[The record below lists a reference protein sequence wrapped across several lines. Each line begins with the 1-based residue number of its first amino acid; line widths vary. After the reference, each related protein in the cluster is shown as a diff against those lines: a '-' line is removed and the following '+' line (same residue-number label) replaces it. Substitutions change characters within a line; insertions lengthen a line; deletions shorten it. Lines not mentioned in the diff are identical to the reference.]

1 VVKLELEELAE
12 RYKAGQVLLINKPLN
27 WTSFDVV
34 NKIRYSLKKYL
45 NIKKIKVGHAGT
57 LDPLATG
64 LVIVCTGKATKEIEQ
79 YQSQQKR
86 YVASV
91 RLGATTPTLDMES
104 EPDAE
109 FPWEHV
115 DHQRLGDAIQSF
127 QGEIEQIPPVF
138 SALKINGR
146 KAYELARKGE
156 DVKMKSRQVTI
167 HKMQLVESELP
178 DFKVDVTCSKGTY
191 IRSLARDLGT
201 ALDSGA
207 FLTGLI
213 RTEIGDYKLDVAQ
226 SIESFEK
233 KLQEIATNEYS
244 LRIR

>member
-1 VVKLELEELAE
+1 MVELELEELAE
-12 RYKAGQVLLINKPLN
+12 KYKAGQVLLINKPLD

-45 NIKKIKVGHAGT
+45 GIKKIKVGHAGT

-64 LVIVCTGKATKEIEQ
+64 LVIVCTGKATKTIDQ
-79 YQSQQKR
+79 YLGQQKR

-91 RLGATTPTLDMES
+91 RLGATTPTLDMET
-104 EPDAE
+104 EPDQE

-115 DHQRLGDAIQSF
+115 TTQRLEEVVQSF
-127 QGEIEQIPPVF
+127 HGEIEQVPPVF

-146 KAYELARKGE
+146 KAYEMARKGME
-156 DVKMKSRQVTI
+156 VKMQPRQVTI
-167 HKMQLVESELP
+167 HEMQVLESGLP

-213 RTEIGDYKLDVAQ
+213 RTEIGDYDLDMAQ
-226 SIESFEK
+226 SIEVFEK
-233 KLQEIATNEYS
+233 KLIEIATKQ
-244 LRIR
+244 

>member
-1 VVKLELEELAE
+1 MELEALAE
-12 RYKAGQVLLINKPLN
+12 KYKAGQVLLINKPLT

-45 NIKKIKVGHAGT
+45 GIKKIKVGHAGT

-64 LVIVCTGKATKEIEQ
+64 LVIVCTGKATKEIDQ
-79 YQSQQKR
+79 YLGLQKR

-91 RLGATTPTLDMES
+91 RLGATTPTLDMET
-104 EPDAE
+104 EPDHE
-109 FPWEHV
+109 FPWKHV
-115 DHQRLGDAIQSF
+115 TTQRLEEIVQAF
-127 QGEIEQIPPVF
+127 QGEIEQVPPVF
-138 SALKINGR
+138 SALKVNGR
-146 KAYELARKGE
+146 KAYEMARKGQE
-156 DVKMKSRQVTI
+156 VKMQPRQVTI
-167 HKMQLVESELP
+167 HDMQVLEANLP

-213 RTEIGDYKLDVAQ
+213 RTEIGDFELDMAQ
-226 SIESFEK
+226 SIETFEK
-233 KLQEIATNEYS
+233 KLKEIATNE
-244 LRIR
+244 

>member
-1 VVKLELEELAE
+1 VEQLIEEVAE
-12 RYKAGQVLLINKPLN
+12 KYKAGQVLLINKPLE

-45 NIKKIKVGHAGT
+45 GIKKIKVGHAGT

-64 LVIVCTGKATKEIEQ
+64 LVIVCTGKATKEIDQ
-79 YQSQQKR
+79 YLGQQKR

-104 EPDAE
+104 EPDE
-109 FPWEHV
+109 VFPWEHITNE
-115 DHQRLGDAIQSF
+115 RLDGTIQSF
-127 QGEIEQIPPVF
+127 QGDIEQIPPVF

-146 KAYELARKGE
+146 KAYEMARKGLE
-156 DVKMKSRQVTI
+156 VKMQPRQVTI
-167 HKMQLVESELP
+167 HSMEVLESALP

-201 ALDSGA
+201 AMDSGA
-207 FLTGLI
+207 FLTGLV
-213 RTEIGDYKLDVAQ
+213 RTEIGDFKLDMAQ
-226 SIESFEK
+226 SIETFEK
-233 KLQEIATNEYS
+233 KLIDLATNE
-244 LRIR
+244 